1 MQKLPIL
8 SRSLQWSSFFFRKW
22 QLYVATIG
30 GSSLTFTLA
39 PLFFE
44 YTAELAYPVDE
55 GLLGGFLTCFN
66 NVTGGIFLCLFF
78 IPNIG
83 TTWMNYALLGSSIG
97 MQFIFVSHTP
107 TLLCHLLIFPI
118 SVSIPA
124 VLLTKESYR
133 RLDVDLPQSVSSVSN
148 VAHPYET
155 LPDQMVT

>member
-97 MQFIFVSHTP
+97 MNSLFVSQY
-107 TLLCHLLIFPI
+107 LIVLLLIILCH
-118 SVSIPA
+118 
-124 VLLTKESYR
+124 
-133 RLDVDLPQSVSSVSN
+133 
-148 VAHPYET
+148 
-155 LPDQMVT
+155 

>member
-22 QLYVATIG
+22 QLYIATIG

-97 MQFIFVSHTP
+97 TYTVYV
-107 TLLCHLLIFPI
+107 C
-118 SVSIPA
+118 
-124 VLLTKESYR
+124 
-133 RLDVDLPQSVSSVSN
+133 
-148 VAHPYET
+148 
-155 LPDQMVT
+155 

>member
-1 MQKLPIL
+1 MTRSFLFSKEYSFILQKLPIL

-22 QLYVATIG
+22 QLYIATIG

-97 MQFIFVSHTP
+97 IQFKFVSHTP
-107 TLLCHLLIFPI
+107 THFMSLINFSHFSFHSCCFINQRIIPKIRCGSTSI
-118 SVSIPA
+118 SI
-124 VLLTKESYR
+124 
-133 RLDVDLPQSVSSVSN
+133 
-148 VAHPYET
+148 
-155 LPDQMVT
+155 